1 MKTGRIQLIK
11 TTVAEIGRNL
21 KSADRILL
29 ISHIRPDGD
38 AVGSLLGFGL
48 ALRAVGK
55 NVQLV
60 LADGIPSAYKHLKGW
75 DTVRKQPV
83 ESYDLSIVLDCSDI
97 YRVGDFY
104 QGYQKPDIN
113 IDHHKTNL
121 FFAKINLVDQK
132 AVATA
137 EIITQHLDEW
147 DLPLEREVADALLTG
162 LITDSLGFRTGN
174 MSPDAFRTAA
184 RLLETGSRLSYLYNK
199 VLINRTFEATKLW
212 GAGLTS
218 LQREGPLVWTTLTV
232 KDRRNSGYPG
242 NDDGDL
248 INILSSIEDA
258 KVSIIFVEQPYDKVK
273 VSWRADPD
281 IDITP
286 LALFFGGGGH
296 PAASGAEISGDIN
309 SVRSQVLEK
318 TQDLI
323 ADIMIKNRETIGSL

>member
-1 MKTGRIQLIK
+1 MSR

-21 KSADRILL
+21 KSAERILL

-38 AVGSLLGFGL
+38 AVGSLLGFGH

-60 LADGIPSAYKHLKGW
+60 LADGIPSTYRHLNGW
-75 DTVRKQPV
+75 DLVRKQPV
-83 ESYDLSIVLDCSDI
+83 ERFDLSVVLDCSDI
-97 YRVGDFY
+97 YRAGEFY
-104 QGYQKPDIN
+104 QGYKKPDIN

-121 FFAKINLVDQK
+121 FFADINLVDQK

-137 EIITQHLDEW
+137 EIIAQHLDEW
-147 DLPLEREVADALLTG
+147 DLPLVQEVADALLTG

-174 MSPDAFRTAA
+174 MSPDALRTAA
-184 RLLETGSRLSYLYNK
+184 RLLEAGSSLSYLYNK
-199 VLINRTFEATKLW
+199 ALINRTYEATKLW

-218 LQREGPLVWTTLTV
+218 LQREGPLVWTTITL

-242 NDDGDL
+242 NDDAD
-248 INILSSIEDA
+248 IVNILSSIDDA
-258 KVSIIFVEQPYDKVK
+258 MVSIVFVEQPYDKVK
-273 VSWRADPD
+273 VSWRAEPD

-296 PAASGAEISGDIN
+296 PAAAGAEISGDIN

-323 ADIMIKNRETIGSL
+323 ADVMIKSQEIIGSL